1 MTGQEF
7 PMDRSMIDNN
17 RWLILCAALAML
29 SFALPTAATADS
41 DCTDAAA
48 CGDSLDESVT
58 GDNQAGDSGSDRDP
72 PSGDRDKPS

>member
-7 PMDRSMIDNN
+7 PMDGPTIDNS

-29 SFALPTAATADS
+29 SFALPTAARADS

-48 CGDSLDESVT
+48 CGDAMDDGT
-58 GDNQAGDSGSDRDP
+58 PGDNQTGDSGSDRDP
-72 PSGDRDKPS
+72 PSGDNDKPS